1 MRILASVFVVVAAV
15 VFHGSALA
23 QKAPEPAVLA
33 AALGLGMPVYW
44 QVAKIEI
51 QASVNDGDEI
61 SPQYRQRFTA
71 DVAPREDLFRLVDEV
86 EPFKVIAAVTPAGKS
101 YKLYGIG
108 FSTLEKGQW
117 ATKLKIENTPEALGT
132 PQSMFDGPVVV
143 AGDTISQ
150 QAIEAF
156 MQGRET
162 AKALGERAARTAAN
176 ADVLARLATEAD
188 AQEQALL
195 KDSYGRRLEAL
206 KGRID
211 ADLAGFSSAI
221 DAMIADNRKTLA
233 QLNALHEKKV
243 AAAKAR
249 AETLL
254 ALSDKTLAQL
264 NALHEKKVAAA
275 EARAE
280 TLLAL
285 SEAKEESNV
294 QDELAATLE
303 ALAAKRQRSVDLEAQ
318 AVETRIAAGKKRYD
332 QLRTKLSS
340 SDASE
345 QMAAFDMAMSSQDE
359 MQRRLALTAAF
370 RSGNDDLQGAAL
382 AVYLSGTPQIS
393 ISVAFKE
400 RDGETA
406 GTYLQ
411 TLQITEADG
420 ASFAGK
426 FATAGINAIG
436 KSSGTIQGDTLS
448 LYAQW
453 PNDEK
458 CTWSARIND
467 QGTLSGQMHCANRN
481 GDYDDDN
488 PGGEGAVSF

>member
-1 MRILASVFVVVAAV
+1 MRALARVSVVVAAV

-23 QKAPEPAVLA
+23 QSAPEPAVLA

-51 QASVNDGDEI
+51 QASVNDGDVI

-71 DVAPREDLFRLVDEV
+71 DVAPREDLFLLVDEV

-108 FSTLEKGQW
+108 FSTLEKGRW
-117 ATKLKIENTPEALGT
+117 STKLEIENTLEALGT

-143 AGDTISQ
+143 AGDTTSQ

-162 AKALGERAARTAAN
+162 AKALGERAARTVAN

-254 ALSDKTLAQL
+254 AI
-264 NALHEKKVAAA
+264 
-275 EARAE
+275 
-280 TLLAL
+280 
-285 SEAKEESNV
+285 SEAKEEGNA

-303 ALAAKRQRSVDLEAQ
+303 ALAPKRQRSVDLEAQ

-345 QMAAFDMAMSSQDE
+345 QMAAFDMAMSSEDE
-359 MQRRLALTAAF
+359 MQRRHALTAAF

-382 AVYLSGTPQIS
+382 AVYLSGTPRIS

-420 ASFAGK
+420 ASFAGD
-426 FATAGINAIG
+426 FQRQG
-436 KSSGTIQGDTLS
+436 KG
-448 LYAQW
+448 
-453 PNDEK
+453 K
-458 CTWSARIND
+458 
-467 QGTLSGQMHCANRN
+467 
-481 GDYDDDN
+481 
-488 PGGEGAVSF
+488 